1 MANGSVDLGDVAT
14 RATHIEVACSRCE
27 RRGRYRLSRLV
38 ARLGE
43 DFLMTNLSSEL
54 ADCPRG
60 NASMTERCDVYFPG
74 LIKIMGGAE
83 SCPTLPTILENDD
96 DE

>member
-1 MANGSVDLGDVAT
+1 MANGSIDLDEIAA

-43 DFLMTNLSSEL
+43 YFPITDFGSET
-54 ADCPRG
+54 ADCPRQ
-60 NASMTERCDVYFPG
+60 NATATERCDVYFPN
-74 LIKIMGGAE
+74 LVKIMTGIDQITKPRA
-83 SCPTLPTILENDD
+83 SPDD
-96 DE
+96 DDHY